1 MKWIIPLTVLVIFE
15 GIADYFVGKWGVNG
29 SMRFAIISFVG
40 YAMANV
46 SWLIAVH
53 NGSGLARGAEIFSIV
68 SALLA
73 IFIGVFVFKESFSGI
88 QLVGVVLGIVSIV
101 LLVWEFN

>member
-1 MKWIIPLTVLVIFE
+1 MKWIIPLSILIIFE
-15 GIADYFVGKWGVNG
+15 GVADYFAGKWGVTG

-40 YAMANV
+40 YAMGNL

-73 IFIGVFVFKESFSGI
+73 ILIGIVVYKESLTTI
-88 QLVGVVLGIVSIV
+88 QIIGVVLGVISIV